1 MHSFTPRV
9 IKAVLTATETFRK
22 IPKLSTEK
30 AITELGVGEALVSIL
45 EGNGTP
51 SMVERTLIAPP
62 SARVG
67 PLTDAERKDGMK
79 ASPLRG
85 KYDEAVDAESAYEM
99 LAKRK
104 ELAAEPAQEAASSG
118 GLGGLLESVLG
129 GGRGSGKGKG
139 RQRMTVTEVVVRS
152 AATSVARTVGT
163 QIGRA
168 ILRNVLGSITKG
180 R

>member
-1 MHSFTPRV
+1 MAR
-9 IKAVLTATETFRK
+9 R
-22 IPKLSTEK
+22 
-30 AITELGVGEALVSIL
+30 
-45 EGNGTP
+45 
-51 SMVERTLIAPP
+51 MVERTLIAPP

-67 PLTDAERKDGMK
+67 PLTEGERADVMK

-85 KYDEAVDAESAYEM
+85 KYDEGMESESAYEM

-104 ELAAEPAQEAASSG
+104 EIAAEPAQQAASSGGLG

-129 GGRGSGKGKG
+129 GGNTGKGKG
-139 RQRMTVTEVVVRS
+139 RQRISMTETVVRS
-152 AATSVARTVGT
+152 AATSAARTVGT

-168 ILRNVLGSITKG
+168 ILRNVLGSIMKG